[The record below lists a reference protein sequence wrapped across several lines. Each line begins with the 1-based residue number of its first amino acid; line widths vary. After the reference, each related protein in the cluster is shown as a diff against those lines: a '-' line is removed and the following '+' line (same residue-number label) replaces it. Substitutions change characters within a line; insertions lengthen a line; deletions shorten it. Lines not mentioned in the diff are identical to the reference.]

1 MDLLRDYK
9 STFSTDHGLRVL
21 YDLMKNS
28 FFMNSTYSN
37 NVNDVMYREGMRN
50 VVLMI
55 LQNIELDISEVRERI
70 KQIKENEEEDFL

>member
-1 MDLLRDYK
+1 
-9 STFSTDHGLRVL
+9 
-21 YDLMKNS
+21 MKNS

-50 VVLMI
+50 IVLMI